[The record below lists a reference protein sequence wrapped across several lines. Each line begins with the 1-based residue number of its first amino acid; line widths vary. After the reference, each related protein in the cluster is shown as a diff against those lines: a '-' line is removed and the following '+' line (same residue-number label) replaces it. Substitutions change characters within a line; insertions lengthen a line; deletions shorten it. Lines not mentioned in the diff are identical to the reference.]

1 MTDTP
6 TTMLPLLIPRAH
18 RIAAVHAL
26 PSWLAAHPD
35 VDTPDTVR
43 ATRLISERDMPDPA
57 DRVQALRRFA
67 LAHDIPVAEGPLWTW
82 AVIPISR
89 PSTSGLSVD
98 YAVFAAKANERV
110 IPLPPPGPGTC

>member
-1 MTDTP
+1 
-6 TTMLPLLIPRAH
+6 MLPLLIPRAH